1 MYRSEVGLKIS
12 KCAVRSHTKWVH
24 DLKASWVREERY
36 KGESLTATFK
46 QFPCSFKVKG
56 LYPSRSLLDVGMG
69 LTFIFKKDRF
79 AATLRYEGQFGE
91 AVSIQSGIG
100 QLLTRF

>member
-1 MYRSEVGLKIS
+1 
-12 KCAVRSHTKWVH
+12 
-24 DLKASWVREERY
+24 
-36 KGESLTATFK
+36 
-46 QFPCSFKVKG
+46 
-56 LYPSRSLLDVGMG
+56 MG